1 MKIFLLRTGY
11 KGSPMDDLS
20 AARWIV
26 ATLGRTE
33 AGESETQMYLTKLFG
48 SVDSYFHPANIGG

>member
-1 MKIFLLRTGY
+1 
-11 KGSPMDDLS
+11 MDDLS